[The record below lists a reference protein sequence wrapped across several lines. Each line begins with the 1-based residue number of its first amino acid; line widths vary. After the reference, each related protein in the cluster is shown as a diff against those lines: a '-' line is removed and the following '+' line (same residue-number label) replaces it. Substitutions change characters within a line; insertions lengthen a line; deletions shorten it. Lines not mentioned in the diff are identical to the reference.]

1 MSRCGTLRPIGGNG
15 DMTGTEWQ
23 SGDVVANGV
32 RQHYYRTGGAK
43 PPLVLAHGA
52 TDDGLCWTPLA
63 KVLEADYDVVM
74 PDARGHGLSAAPS
87 DGFGA
92 AERAA
97 DLAALIRA
105 LGLERPAVGGHS
117 MGAGTT
123 LQLIATEPD
132 LARCAILEDP
142 GLRPPGAGPSDAEQE
157 ARRQRMRANAEAN
170 KAMSREALIASARE
184 HNPSWSEDELGPWA
198 DSKQRLS
205 LAFVEARRGPEP
217 TAWQDLLRRVRCPVL
232 LVTADP
238 ERGAIVTP
246 EAAEEAGGILPGLRV
261 VRLSG
266 AGHNIR
272 REQFGPYL
280 RAVRA
285 FLAET

>member
-1 MSRCGTLRPIGGNG
+1 
-15 DMTGTEWQ
+15 MTGTAWQ

-32 RQHYYRTGGAK
+32 RQHYYRTGGAN

-63 KVLEADYDVVM
+63 RALEADYDVVM
-74 PDARGHGLSAAPS
+74 PDARGHGLSEAPA

-117 MGAGTT
+117 MGGGTA

-142 GLRPPGAGPSDAEQE
+142 GWRPAGGAGRDEAEQA
-157 ARRQRMRANAEAN
+157 ARRERMRANFEAQ

-184 HNPSWSEDELGPWA
+184 RNPSWSEEELGPWA
-198 DSKQRLS
+198 DSKLRLS
-205 LAFVEARRGPEP
+205 RAFVETRRGPEP
-217 TAWQDLLRRVRCPVL
+217 TPWQDLLRRVRCPVL
-232 LVTADP
+232 LITADP

-246 EAAEEAGGILPGLRV
+246 EMAEEAGRILPGLRV
-261 VRLSG
+261 VNLPG
-266 AGHNIR
+266 AGHSVR